1 MHVTYDGGAF
11 RAKRGDALRE
21 IREYAF
27 GLGCVGDAIDAD
39 VDYGGAG
46 RDVIGSDHGGASHG
60 GDDDIGAADS
70 FGEVARFRMA
80 DGDGGVGVHE
90 EKRHGLA
97 DDVAAA
103 EDGCVFA
110 FDWNFAAAQN
120 FHHAERGA
128 GDEIG
133 ASGDEAADV
142 EGMEAVDIFGGIDGF
157 EDFLGVNLCG
167 KRKLDEDAVDVVAAI
182 EIFDDGEQFAGADCS
197 GRGEVEAGE
206 AEFFAGCDFAG
217 DVDFG
222 GGIFTDENGG
232 EAGADSGVAE
242 GGDFAGE
249 LRVDL
254 IADGV
259 AVEDASGQSGSRV
272 RFFAGRVMIA
282 QRFWSEWS
290 VTDSK
295 IRDETT

>member
-1 MHVTYDGGAF
+1 M
-11 RAKRGDALRE
+11 R
-21 IREYAF
+21 
-27 GLGCVGDAIDAD
+27 
-39 VDYGGAG
+39 
-46 RDVIGSDHGGASHG
+46 
-60 GDDDIGAADS
+60 
-70 FGEVARFRMA
+70 
-80 DGDGGVGVHE
+80 
-90 EKRHGLA
+90 
-97 DDVAAA
+97 
-103 EDGCVFA
+103 
-110 FDWNFAAAQN
+110 
-120 FHHAERGA
+120 
-128 GDEIG
+128 
-133 ASGDEAADV
+133 
-142 EGMEAVDIFGGIDGF
+142 
-157 EDFLGVNLCG
+157 G

-182 EIFDDGEQFAGADCS
+182 EIFDDGEKFAGADGG

-222 GGIFTDENGG
+222 GGIFTDEDGG

-259 AVEDASGQSGSRV
+259 AVEDASGQNGSRV
-272 RFFAGRVMIA
+272 RFFAGRAMIA
-282 QRFWSEWS
+282 QRFRSEWS